1 METKTAMGCTNIW
14 TPIQEIQFE
23 AKNAILV
30 NLVDINVLMLLWANL
45 SRHLDR
51 CILRLLR
58 RVISFHLLVN
68 RVRLHAVLV
77 TIKHPTLNL
86 PVMLLMQAT
95 MFLAQPNR
103 ARLLVLLEPSAA
115 RQARVRVQ
123 TLLQDM
129 LCHLLVSRV
138 RLHAVLVTIKHHPVK
153 LPVMLLMQA
162 TMFLALV
169 PKRSQTAC
177 AAGTYQSKHWVQS
190 SDDACTAY
198 CLCCWNSNPNESR
211 LLGAAGTYPPIQ
223 HRTILV

>member
-30 NLVDINVLMLLWANL
+30 NLVDINVLMLLWAIL

-103 ARLLVLLEPSAA
+103 ARLLVLREPSSA
-115 RQARVRVQ
+115 RQVRPRVL
-123 TLLQDM
+123 TLQQDI

-138 RLHAVLVTIKHHPVK
+138 QPHAVLVTIKHPPVK

-162 TMFLALV
+162 TMFLAQ
-169 PKRSQTAC
+169 PKRA
-177 AAGTYQSKHWVQS
+177 
-190 SDDACTAY
+190 
-198 CLCCWNSNPNESR
+198 R
-211 LLGAAGTYPPIQ
+211 LLVLLERLVVRLVR
-223 HRTILV
+223 HRALMRCQVILYQFRVNQAQQSA